1 MGKKDALIADFDMVS
16 DTLAQIVKEGLFIE
30 PMSVQSALD
39 KYSELRTEAE
49 NTSKSILFRIGL
61 TSKQLKTFCNRFIE
75 TYDRLM
81 MEAHK
86 QNSKTA
92 RSLAPSVEKIIG
104 FVEGRR
110 LDTQQLSAIAMD
122 VRTRLVLAGAGTG
135 KTTTVV
141 GLAKYLVSSGQANPD
156 EILFLSFTNATVSDL
171 SSRISKEIDTRA
183 DVCTFHRL
191 GMRILAESDGK
202 VPHVSRIDT
211 ESFVKDQLLRLMSN
225 DRYLKDLD
233 RYMTFDSRYA
243 FDENDFKDETDY
255 QKFIREN
262 PLVTLDGTTVK
273 SMGEADIANWLFM
286 HDIPYVY
293 EDPYPVDT
301 RTSEYGQ
308 YTPDFHI
315 SGTDIYIEYFGIDRQ
330 GNVAPFMR
338 SSHGEDP
345 SEEYRKGIDWK
356 RKTHEENGTRLVSLY
371 SYQRTEDSLLDELEK
386 SLHEYNVKIGSRNPS
401 EVFSKLSDG
410 RNLALDRVSRE
421 FSTALMLVKGNGEPI
436 DVALSGGSGIRE
448 KRVLKR
454 VLALLKPIY
463 NAYQKTLS
471 DNGEIDFEDMLNKAA
486 DRVRSKHFIH
496 HYKFVVV
503 DEYQDI
509 SRSRYNLLKS
519 LRDSKDFKLFCVG
532 DDWQSIYRFNGSD
545 VGYILDFERYWG
557 PSEICR
563 IERTYRFSGDLLR
576 ISNGFMNA
584 APGQIRKELVGDP
597 NTNTRLLFIRG
608 NSPSSSAR
616 SVARAL
622 DRIPEGES
630 VLFLGR
636 FRHDIVS
643 LENGG
648 FKWSPEPNG
657 RTYTVI
663 STDTGRKCTFM
674 TIHGSKGIQADHVF
688 ILNNRQGPGGFP
700 DMRGESILIKSLLVS
715 NGNKQ
720 DDERRLFYVSIT
732 RAKKAAYLVTVNG
745 SESEYAEF
753 CEKY

>member
-657 RTYTVI
+657 RTYTVT

-688 ILNNRQGPGGFP
+688 ILNNRRGPGGFP